1 MEDCVFCKIIKG
13 EIPSKKIYED
23 DEIISFYDIAPIA
36 KVHVL
41 VIPKMHIESI
51 KDLEENNKE
60 LLFHLFQKINEVAK
74 KVGVYESGFRVITN
88 AGKDAGQAVPHL
100 HFHILGGETLPTR

>member
-1 MEDCVFCKIIKG
+1 M
-13 EIPSKKIYED
+13 
-23 DEIISFYDIAPIA
+23 
-36 KVHVL
+36 HVL

-74 KVGVYESGFRVITN
+74 KKVGVYESGFRVITN
-88 AGKDAGQAVPHL
+88 AGKRRWSSCTTFAFSYIRRRNFTNKIKYISLQ
-100 HFHILGGETLPTR
+100 